1 MARQLPLAV
10 VCRVLGAPR
19 SSVYARRAQ
28 AGANG
33 RPGPATSIRDPD
45 LLRLIR
51 QVLAASGV
59 RR

>member
-19 SSVYARRAQ
+19 SSGYARRAQ